1 MPTVTTAEIQSLDQ
15 QIASK
20 SLLQHPFYV
29 AWSRGELTLPA
40 LREYATQYYR
50 HVAAFPTYISAV
62 HAQCDDLAVRRHLLA
77 NLSDEE
83 AGRPNHPELWLQFA
97 AGLGVSQNDVEAAQP
112 WPETQG
118 LIDAFRAACGSA
130 GVAAGVA
137 ALYAYESQIPAVAE
151 SKIRGLRAFYG
162 IEDAASLEYFTVHEA
177 ADREHSAIERDLLG
191 SLLHAENLE
200 QVSSETGKVLNAL
213 NGVLSAVCV
222 RHGITQN

>member
-1 MPTVTTAEIQSLDQ
+1 MSIAPSPEIHSLDQ
-15 QIASK
+15 QIASQ
-20 SLLQHPFYV
+20 SLLLHPFYV

-40 LREYATQYYR
+40 LRDYAVQYYR

-83 AGRPNHPELWLQFA
+83 AGSPNHPELWLQFA
-97 AGLGVSQNDVEAAQP
+97 AGLGVSKSEVDAARP
-112 WPETQG
+112 WPETQH
-118 LIDAFRAACGSA
+118 LIDTFRAACGNA
-130 GVAAGVA
+130 GVPAGVA

-162 IEDAASLEYFTVHEA
+162 IADASSLEYFAVHEA
-177 ADREHSAIERDLLG
+177 ADREHSAVERDLLN
-191 SLLHAENLE
+191 SLLNTANLDHVTAE
-200 QVSSETGKVLNAL
+200 TAKVLNAL

-222 RHGITQN
+222 RHRIAQN

>member
-1 MPTVTTAEIQSLDQ
+1 MTAEIQSLDQ

-29 AWSRGELTLPA
+29 AWSRGELSLPA
-40 LREYATQYYR
+40 LREYAVQYYR

-83 AGRPNHPELWLQFA
+83 AGSPNHPELWLQFA
-97 AGLGVSQNDVEAAQP
+97 AGLGVSQDDVEAAQP
-112 WPETQG
+112 WPETQR
-118 LIDAFRAACGSA
+118 LIDTFRAACGTA

-177 ADREHSAIERDLLG
+177 ADREHSAVERDLL
-191 SLLHAENLE
+191 SSRVHAENLE